1 MKRRDF
7 VGVAVAGSLGATVR
21 VDRAVAAVRPTPSD
35 PQDFELLEITVPALQ
50 EAYRS
55 GRWTA
60 RQVTEM
66 YLARIEAVDR
76 QGPGINSVI
85 EVNPDAIAIAE
96 SLDRERTEGRIRGPL
111 HGIPILIKDNID
123 TGDRMQTTAGS
134 LALAGSS
141 APKDAFIAERLR
153 AAGAVLLGK
162 TNLSEWANY
171 RSTNSS
177 SGWSGRGGQVRN
189 PYVTD
194 RNPCGSSSGSGAA
207 GSANLATLTIG
218 TETDG
223 SIVSPS
229 SVCGI
234 VGLKPTVGLVSR
246 AGIVPIAHSQ
256 DTAGP
261 MATSVRDAALLLAA
275 LAGEDPRDPATAASR
290 GHVAPD
296 YTRFLDPDGL
306 RGARIG
312 VARNLFGLGEAV
324 DKLMAEALDAMRRLG
339 AEIVDPA
346 EIPNLDKYGKSEFEV
361 LLYEFKADLES
372 YLAERYGAG
381 AGPKTLPELIA
392 WNEAHQDREMPFFG
406 QEIFELAAKKGPLTE
421 KAYRDAL
428 ETDHRYSRREG
439 IDAVLAQHKLDAL
452 VAPTG
457 GPAWATD
464 LANGDH
470 SSGGASSPPA
480 VAGYPSLTVP
490 IGFAW
495 GLPVGML
502 FIGPAWSEGN
512 LLRYGYAYEQATKR
526 RLAPRYLATADF
538 GG

>member
-141 APKDAFIAERLR
+141 APKDAFIVERLR

-223 SIVSPS
+223 SIVCPS
-229 SVCGI
+229 SINGLVGI
-234 VGLKPTVGLVSR
+234 KPTVGLWSR
-246 AGIVPIAHSQ
+246 SGIIPISSSQ

-261 MATSVRDAALLLAA
+261 MCRSVTDAATLLGPLT
-275 LAGEDPRDPATAASR
+275 GVDPRDRATAVSAGKS
-290 GHVAPD
+290 APD
-296 YTRFLDPDGL
+296 YRKHLDPAGL
-306 RGARIG
+306 KGARIG
-312 VARNLFGLGEAV
+312 VVRKYLGVSAKTEAV
-324 DKLMAEALDAMRRLG
+324 YDDALKALKG
-339 AEIVDPA
+339 AGAVLIDPVDL
-346 EIPNLDKYGKSEFEV
+346 PNSSGIGEGVILDF
-361 LLYEFKADLES
+361 EFKAGIAA
-372 YLAERYGAG
+372 YLATRGG
-381 AGPKTLPELIA
+381 SVPHRTLADLIA
-392 WNEAHQDREMPFFG
+392 FNTANRDREMPYFG
-406 QEIFELAAKKGPLTE
+406 QEIFERAAKVGPLTAP
-421 KAYRDAL
+421 KYRAAL
-428 ETDHRYSRREG
+428 AACRKWARTDG
-439 IDAVLAQHKLDAL
+439 IDARLGKHRLDAL
-452 VAPTG
+452 VAVTA
-457 GPAWATD
+457 GPAWPID
-464 LANGDH
+464 LVNGDRFTGG
-470 SSGGASSPPA
+470 SSTWAA
-480 VAGYPSLTVP
+480 VAGYPSITVP
-490 IGFAW
+490 MGSIS
-495 GLPVGML
+495 GLPVGMS
-502 FIGPAWSEGN
+502 FIGGAWSEGR
-512 LLRYGYAYEQATKR
+512 LIELAYGFEQATKAR
-526 RLAPRYLATADF
+526 VAPGFKAAIP
-538 GG
+538 